1 MDRGAWWAV
10 VHGVA
15 KSWHDWVT
23 MLCTLKGKS
32 VARTTNRKEL
42 YEWLVQGKDQ
52 WIWGAYWELPHCEE
66 VLAYFVLSH
75 FPVIAF
81 FIHWRFLT
89 TPCQASLSMPLSTAL
104 AHSLSLCHTAV
115 ILRIVQTFTNKR
127 IWRSSWSLVIFSNK
141 VFFKLRYIC
150 MIRPLRMTVLLLSV
164 HPLPHQYT
172 LCTWLAFLCTCP
184 RPQIWSFLS
193 KGWWGACPSTAFH
206 DN

>member
-1 MDRGAWWAV
+1 MNGWCRGRTSESGEHTGNCHTV
-10 VHGVA
+10 RKYRH
-15 KSWHDWVT
+15 
-23 MLCTLKGKS
+23 TLFYPIS
-32 VARTTNRKEL
+32 
-42 YEWLVQGKDQ
+42 Q
-52 WIWGAYWELPHCEE
+52 I
-66 VLAYFVLSH
+66 
-75 FPVIAF
+75 IAF
-81 FIHWRFLT
+81 FTHWRFVT
-89 TPCQASLSMPLSTAL
+89 TPCQASLSIPLSTAL
-104 AHSLSLCHTAV
+104 AHSLSLCHSAV
-115 ILRIVQTFTNKR
+115 ILWIVQTFTNKI

-150 MIRPLRMTVLLLSV
+150 MVRPLRMTVLLLSV